1 MLGEC
6 AADRLRR
13 VSYRILIVDD
23 SEVFR
28 RTAAQ
33 LLAKRGF
40 ESAGAVADGEVALA
54 AVCSDCPD
62 GILLDI
68 NMPGRDG
75 FAVAASISSVCPT
88 VIVLTSSDVD
98 EVSGAALKA
107 CGATAFVPKIGLA
120 TADLEGLFVTGRS
133 GPAHDRR

>member
-1 MLGEC
+1 M
-6 AADRLRR
+6 RH
-13 VSYRILIVDD
+13 VPYRILIVDD
-23 SEVFR
+23 SEPFR

-40 ESAGAVADGEVALA
+40 ESAGAVADGEAAVT

-62 GILLDI
+62 GVLLDV

-98 EVSGAALKA
+98 EVPSAALKA
-107 CGATAFVPKIGLA
+107 CGATAFVPKIELA
-120 TADLEGLFVTGRS
+120 TADLEALFAAGRP
-133 GPAHDRR
+133 GPGQDLR

>member
-6 AADRLRR
+6 AADRMRR
-13 VSYRILIVDD
+13 VPYRILIVDD

-40 ESAGAVADGEVALA
+40 ESAGAVADGEAALA
-54 AVCSDCPD
+54 AVRGDCPD

-88 VIVLTSSDVD
+88 VIVLTSSDID
-98 EVSGAALKA
+98 EVPSAALKA
-107 CGATAFVPKIGLA
+107 CGATAFVPKIELA
-120 TADLEGLFVTGRS
+120 MADLEGMFAIGRS
-133 GPAHDRR
+133 GPGQDRR